1 MAIKV
6 NAGFSVGAGVPIDER
21 LVLTKAE
28 MLAINESTM
37 PDVYMAC
44 CKDDGKIYVYNKAN
58 TPNTDTGKFEEL
70 KTGGGSYTL
79 PVATPSDL
87 GGVMPDDVTIK
98 ADSAGVISA
107 VDEVHV
113 GSTPPTNGESV
124 WIDTSEDYEGSKFGD
139 IYSTNE
145 VCIGKWVKADGTVV
159 DLYRRIVHSTVV
171 PTSAGTT
178 VFTLPSDILEV
189 VKIDGNIERSNGLKQ
204 SVNIS
209 FMGSNVTHYSNAYI
223 YSGSL
228 VHTTNLNDVSKCTYI
243 LEYIKA

>member
-6 NAGFSVGAGVPIDER
+6 NAGFAVGAGVPIDER

-44 CKDDGKIYVYNKAN
+44 CKDDGKIYVFNKVN
-58 TPNTDTGKFEEL
+58 TQNTDTGKFEEL

-107 VDEVHV
+107 VDEVYV
-113 GSTPPTNGESV
+113 GNTPPTNGESI

-139 IYSTNE
+139 VYSTNE
-145 VCIGKWVKADGTVV
+145 VCIGKWQKADGTVV
-159 DLYRRIVHSTVV
+159 DLFRRIVHTTLHSTGNSVV
-171 PTSAGTT
+171 TLY
-178 VFTLPSDILEV
+178 TLPSDITEV
-189 VKIDGNIERSNGLKQ
+189 VKVEGTMYRTNGVTETSNIATLN
-204 SVNIS
+204 
-209 FMGSNVTHYSNAYI
+209 I
-223 YSGSL
+223 YSIVYVESGVL
-228 VHTTNLNDVSKCTYI
+228 KHVTNLNDISKMAITV
-243 LEYIKA
+243 EYIKA

>member
-6 NAGFSVGAGVPIDER
+6 NAGFAVGAGVPIDER

-44 CKDDGKIYVYNKAN
+44 CKDDGKIYVFNKAN

-79 PVATPSDL
+79 PVATPTDL

-107 VDEVHV
+107 VDEVYV
-113 GSTPPTNGESV
+113 GNTPPTNGESI

-145 VCIGKWVKADGTVV
+145 VCIGTWIDGKPLYRKVFTCLMNSQANWAQISYQLPTNVNVVKYDGILNPDAEAVTIFDYRIGSYFSNGNEFHLYVV
-159 DLYRRIVHSTVV
+159 DDSGVPAWIGKTATITV
-171 PTSAGTT
+171 
-178 VFTLPSDILEV
+178 
-189 VKIDGNIERSNGLKQ
+189 
-204 SVNIS
+204 
-209 FMGSNVTHYSNAYI
+209 
-223 YSGSL
+223 
-228 VHTTNLNDVSKCTYI
+228 
-243 LEYIKA
+243 EYIKA